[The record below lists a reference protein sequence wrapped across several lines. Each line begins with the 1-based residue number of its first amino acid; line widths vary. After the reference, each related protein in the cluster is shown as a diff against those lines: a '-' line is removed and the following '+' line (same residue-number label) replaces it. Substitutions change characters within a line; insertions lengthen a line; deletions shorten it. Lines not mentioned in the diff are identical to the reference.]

1 MDAEAATKRTLMIRK
16 RIRNQLMMIRGEEM
30 KVTIMKTMTARE
42 AVKKQAVF
50 LEATIMM
57 TSSLITTIILTIA
70 LSLLVNVRDK
80 LTAFL
85 V

>member
-1 MDAEAATKRTLMIRK
+1 
-16 RIRNQLMMIRGEEM
+16 
-30 KVTIMKTMTARE
+30 MTAKG
-42 AVKKQAVF
+42 AVKNQAVF

-57 TSSLITTIILTIA
+57 RSSLITTIILTIA

>member
-16 RIRNQLMMIRGEEM
+16 RIRNQLMIRGEEM
-30 KVTIMKTMTARE
+30 KVTITKTMTAKG
-42 AVKKQAVF
+42 AVKNQAVF
-50 LEATIMM
+50 LEATILMR
-57 TSSLITTIILTIA
+57 SSLITTIILTIA